1 MYCIAAVPAP
11 VPVPV
16 LYVATYWWGGW
27 LAGACMQQEKENER
41 VREWRHA
48 FPLGFWKV
56 LEVQFSKS
64 KHLVLQHVLAVLR
77 LQSMIA
83 ECHPLDRR
91 FLFVRR
97 RRHLLTV
104 TRCQCP
110 IRCIWWAKMER
121 NGTEQNEDYADLTPR
136 QRIDELQLNSAK
148 LQILE
153 RIRKVW
159 PWKRVILL
167 SITLSLFGV
176 FGGGDCW
183 CFAE

>member
-1 MYCIAAVPAP
+1 MAY
-11 VPVPV
+11 
-16 LYVATYWWGGW
+16 
-27 LAGACMQQEKENER
+27 
-41 VREWRHA
+41 

-97 RRHLLTV
+97 RRHLVTV

-121 NGTEQNEDYADLTPR
+121 NGTERRLCGFDGTTTDWWIAIKLRQIANTGAYPEGLTMETGDFVVDYFEFVCSVLVEE
-136 QRIDELQLNSAK
+136 I
-148 LQILE
+148 
-153 RIRKVW
+153 
-159 PWKRVILL
+159 
-167 SITLSLFGV
+167 FGV
-176 FGGGDCW
+176 LLKKNFQGNTGSGS
-183 CFAE
+183 FL